1 MVVVVMMMMLMKSRK
16 SHLVLVF
23 FVVALMIH
31 HLGGRSPEEFPL
43 GWLLGSSESRS
54 MPRLD
59 VHIESLG

>member
-1 MVVVVMMMMLMKSRK
+1 MVVMVVMMMMLK

-23 FVVALMIH
+23 FLVALMIH

-54 MPRLD
+54 MPQFD
-59 VHIESLG
+59 VHVESLG